1 MGQLLVYNTDA
12 TPNMIDFQIDLDNL
26 DPHPV
31 TGFWDTEKAMRFVS
45 FNRTHSNELF
55 SFRNQI
61 LIPFFRRWPQ
71 NAKSTYLMLNT
82 MVRIT
87 IQVTYFTCR
96 KLMKDSVAF
105 SITWDHLTRSSKLTD
120 LSSRNNPQLRF
131 VYSNDTYNTDN
142 RTFWV
147 KLGTSNGLE
156 LLVVNNVSDYYY
168 PTMNVIGFQILTF
181 NPFEYPEAITG
192 NYRRDIL
199 EMGETSYFEVQTSVH
214 RANRDITRYSK
225 RKVRLNFSIFFCSIG
240 HFFSTAYTKARM
252 HVSWRG
258 L

>member
-1 MGQLLVYNTDA
+1 MERV
-12 TPNMIDFQIDLDNL
+12 
-26 DPHPV
+26 
-31 TGFWDTEKAMRFVS
+31 
-45 FNRTHSNELF
+45 
-55 SFRNQI
+55 
-61 LIPFFRRWPQ
+61 
-71 NAKSTYLMLNT
+71 
-82 MVRIT
+82 T

-96 KLMKDSVAF
+96 KLMKDSVAY
-105 SITWDHLTRSSKLTD
+105 SITWDHLTRSSKLSD
-120 LSSRNNPQLRF
+120 KSSRHGPKLRF

-156 LLVVNNVSDYYY
+156 FLVVNNLSDYYY

-225 RKVRLNFSIFFCSIG
+225 RKVRLNFGLFNLLLSSSWYYREDACFVKRTTNTSKETT
-240 HFFSTAYTKARM
+240 SLPSAYWNVDWPHSRPFVI
-252 HVSWRG
+252 VSPISFPWTFKM
-258 L
+258 